1 MVAGG
6 PDSRQLC
13 RRVITVARISRTD
26 LPGVVVLTTTG
37 ALDAA
42 TAVAWQSAAAQRD
55 LPPGHALVLDL
66 RETDFIAIAGI
77 HAVVTVADH
86 HGRETVVV
94 LAAGHHLR
102 DWIGLLDIRR
112 RLRVVDRLGDA
123 LALFRQLQP

>member
-1 MVAGG
+1 M
-6 PDSRQLC
+6 
-13 RRVITVARISRTD
+13 ARISRTD
-26 LPGVVVLTTTG
+26 LSGVVVLTTTG

-42 TAVAWQSAAAQRD
+42 TAAAWQSSAAEHG

-77 HAVVTVADH
+77 RAIGAVADH
-86 HGRETVVV
+86 HDRETVLV

-102 DWIGLLDIRR
+102 DWIGLLGTRR
-112 RLRVVDRLGDA
+112 HVRVVDRLGAA